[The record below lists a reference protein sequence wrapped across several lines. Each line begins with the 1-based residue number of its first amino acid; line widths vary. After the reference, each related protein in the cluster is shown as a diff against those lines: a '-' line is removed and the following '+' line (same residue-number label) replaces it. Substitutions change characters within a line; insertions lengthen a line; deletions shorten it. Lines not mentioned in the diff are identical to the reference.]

1 MRSSLDSIFKV
12 GFGVDLNCLNGS
24 GGDNNKFIKAFDDSN
39 ELTYWRYV
47 DPFWKLKRFFNIGSE
62 FLLKKNI
69 KYIHEFVDELIR
81 TRRKQLE
88 MKQDSVS
95 LILLLL
101 EYFESWK

>member
-47 DPFWKLKRFFNIGSE
+47 DPFWKLKRYFNVGSE
-62 FLLKKNI
+62 FHLKRNI
-69 KYIHEFVDELIR
+69 KYIQEFVDELIR

-88 MKQDSVS
+88 MKEDSVS
-95 LILLLL
+95 LIIL
-101 EYFESWK
+101 